1 MPTQGDKQKDKEMAL
16 PSDEALLFHYT
27 SLESFRGMTDT
38 GRIWASHI
46 RYLNDTSEQLL
57 MWKLVQNRIEERL
70 QKATGDLRERLLR
83 WKSVA
88 AVPQNEDIYVIS
100 FSNDGGDRLSQWR
113 GYGANAGIS
122 IGFSKKALERKC
134 DEFTTKAFK
143 PPANTGAAH
152 LFSVK
157 YVDTSGDEQTNR
169 VIDLFL
175 DRQPTDLAAGKYSTE
190 HAFSRA
196 ISYFSASLKH
206 IAFSDEQEYRIII
219 FDFEGGQTPSYRAR
233 KALWIPYI
241 ELDMRDADPSKII
254 VGPSPHKENTVAALR
269 HMLTARD
276 SKEIE
281 VIATQ
286 MPYRD
291 W

>member
-1 MPTQGDKQKDKEMAL
+1 M
-16 PSDEALLFHYT
+16 LLFHYT
-27 SLESFRGMTDT
+27 SLESFHGMTDT
-38 GRIWASHI
+38 GRMWASHI

-70 QKATGDLRERLLR
+70 QNATDDLRERLLH
-83 WKSVA
+83 WKSVTT
-88 AVPQNEDIYVIS
+88 VPQNEDIYVIS

-122 IGFSKKALERKC
+122 IGFSRKALERKC
-134 DEFTTKAFK
+134 AEFTTKAFK
-143 PPANTGAAH
+143 PPGKTGAAH
-152 LFSVK
+152 LFPVK
-157 YVDTSGDEQTNR
+157 YVDTSGDEQTNKL
-169 VIDLFL
+169 IDIFL
-175 DRQPTDLAAGKYSTE
+175 DRQPTDLRSGKYTIE
-190 HAFSRA
+190 QAFSRA
-196 ISYFSASLKH
+196 ISYFSATLKH

-241 ELDMRDADPSKII
+241 ELDIRDAEPSKII
-254 VGPSPHKENTVAALR
+254 VGPSPHKENTVVALK
-269 HMLTARD
+269 HMLVSRN